1 MTSMRPVCPKLTLLI
16 ALLAAGPAAGTE
28 DASPPMFDAPAVPA
42 RSKRAPST
50 PTREPGTEGAPPS
63 SDPAAPAQAPA
74 AAGEAPAPDPEAL
87 TAATGLTGVCGVLTE
102 SSTGEPLIEA
112 EVRVV
117 SGGARSVRTDA
128 DGRYALPLPPGEYD
142 VRAYYE
148 LHRPRRVGGVVVRQ
162 GECTAVDFPLAPDA
176 GAVEEVVVE
185 ARADARHEAA
195 VLAERRKAAP
205 VSDAVSAQEISRT
218 PDSSAS
224 DAVKRVV
231 SATVVDGRQIVLR
244 GLGGRYSAVLLNGV
258 ALPSPDPDEHSVP
271 LDLFPTAL
279 LANLT
284 VLKTYTPDLP
294 GGFAGGALQIET
306 TPYPSSRE
314 RRVKLTTGADSEVT
328 FQRGLV
334 GDRGALDLLGFDG
347 SVRALPSAVPASG
360 PVLAG
365 TGGLTPADV
374 ERIGESFEDSWTAR
388 SGTSYPNAGVSATLG
403 DAIEL
408 WGRTAGYVATVGYG
422 LKQSA
427 RAAEVGKTRNVG
439 NVLEYRELLGSD
451 QAGTSA
457 SLSGLVSAGI
467 DLSRDD
473 QLSFIALYSHGGE
486 VRASQVAGYSEGD
499 AQEISTSRLQ
509 FVERGLLFGQAKG
522 RHGLPWHE
530 AGLDWQ
536 ANVSFTRRDEPDTRD
551 TVQYVLP
558 DTLRFKNGPGSG
570 TRLFS
575 ELRDVAG
582 GGTVGVTMP
591 LGPPRVGVGVGL
603 QASSR
608 QFDARRFRFVFQGTD
623 PAVLQLPIETMLAP
637 EHIGPDFRLEEETL
651 QSDAYD
657 ALRVVYAGYA
667 LVDWPVVPRLR
678 VVTGLRYELARQEI
692 DPGTRFAVNP
702 TPEPGTERTDTDVL
716 PAVNVI
722 YAVRPDT
729 NLRAAYSFTLA
740 RPQFRELAPFLYFDF
755 ARRRSVSGNPDLE
768 TTRIHN
774 VDLRWE
780 WFVGQDELLAATA
793 FYKAFRDPIEQAVVS
808 AAQGDLLYVNAPRA
822 TAIGAELEGR
832 LSLGRIAPAL
842 SRLRAAA
849 NVALIHSEVDFGG
862 MPGPQTSDRRA
873 MQGQS
878 PVVANGSLSWAA
890 PFRTEITVLYN
901 VQGRRIAEVGFDQI
915 PDTYERA
922 FHRVD
927 LTAAHEVGER
937 WKLKLGLSNLLDGEV
952 VLEQGDLPVYRYSP
966 GVAGS
971 ISLEWS

>member
-1 MTSMRPVCPKLTLLI
+1 MTSLRPVCPKLTLLI
-16 ALLAAGPAAGTE
+16 ALLAAGPAAAAG
-28 DASPPMFDAPAVPA
+28 DL
-42 RSKRAPST
+42 APSEA
-50 PTREPGTEGAPPS
+50 PSPEPEAT
-63 SDPAAPAQAPA
+63 A
-74 AAGEAPAPDPEAL
+74 AASA
-87 TAATGLTGVCGVLTE
+87 LTGVCGVLTE
-102 SSTGEPLIEA
+102 STTGEPLVEA

-117 SGGARSVRTDA
+117 KGGASSVRTDA

-142 VRAYYE
+142 LRAHYE
-148 LHRPRRVGGVVVRQ
+148 LHRPRRVGGVVVRE
-162 GECTAVDFPLAPDA
+162 GECAAVDFSLAPDA

-185 ARADARHEAA
+185 ARPDARRETA

-231 SATVVDGRQIVLR
+231 SATVVDGRQVVLR

-306 TPYPSSRE
+306 TPYPTSPE
-314 RRVKLTTGADSEVT
+314 RRVKLTTGADSEAT
-328 FQRGLV
+328 FRRGLV

-347 SVRALPSAVPASG
+347 SGRALPATVPESG

-374 ERIGESFEDSWTAR
+374 ERIGESFEDRWTSR

-403 DAIEL
+403 DTVEL
-408 WGRTAGYVATVGYG
+408 LGRTAGYVATVGYG

-427 RAAEVGKTRNVG
+427 RAAEVGKTQNMGR
-439 NVLEYRELLGSD
+439 EYRELLGSD

-457 SLSGLVSAGI
+457 SLSALVSAGI

-473 QLSFIALYSHGGE
+473 QLSLIALYSHGGE
-486 VRASQVAGYSEGD
+486 LRASQVTGYSEGD
-499 AQEISTSRLQ
+499 AQEITASRLQ

-522 RHGLPWHE
+522 RHGLPWGE
-530 AGLDWQ
+530 TALEWQ
-536 ANVSFTRRDEPDTRD
+536 ANLSLTTRDEPDTRD

-558 DTLRFKNGPGSG
+558 DGLLFKNGPGSG

-575 ELRDVAG
+575 DLRDLAG
-582 GGTVGVTMP
+582 GGTVRVTAPVGPSRVEVGAGV
-591 LGPPRVGVGVGL
+591 

-608 QFDARRFRFVFQGTD
+608 AFDARRFRFVFQGSD
-623 PAVLQLPIETMLAP
+623 PAVLQLPIEAMLSP

-657 ALRVVYAGYA
+657 ALRVVYAGHA
-667 LVDWPVVPRLR
+667 LVDWPVAARLR
-678 VVTGLRYELARQEI
+678 VVTGLRLEVARQEI
-692 DPGTRFAVNP
+692 VPGTRFAVNP
-702 TPEPGTERTDTDVL
+702 APGPGSERTDTDLL

-722 YAVRPDT
+722 HALRPDT

-780 WFVGQDELLAATA
+780 WFLGQDELLAATA

-842 SRLRAAA
+842 RGLRAAA

-878 PVVANGSLSWAA
+878 PVVANGSLTWTA

-901 VQGRRIAEVGFDQI
+901 VQGRRIAEVGFERT

-927 LTAAHEVGER
+927 LTAAHELAER
-937 WKLKLGLSNLLDGEV
+937 WKLKVGLSNLLDGEV
-952 VLEQGDLPVYRYSP
+952 VLEQGDLPVYRYRP